1 MKRGN
6 RNNSYERGGQV
17 ALAKAMGNVAK
28 KGDKEIND
36 GREEIKSIRKDIT
49 SSENQINNLNSKEKE
64 IEKVILDKKN
74 EINEIKDDLG
84 DIYKTV
90 QDAKKQKSKFAEGG
104 EAISRE
110 DIVEVL
116 KDELEDVLEDA
127 NQEYEG
133 QDIEG
138 EEVEYKSRD
147 GFIPFTDGGYE
158 YRFFVYGNYLT
169 GSGKSLP
176 TNTLDG
182 ELERQQELNLE
193 YGKERFAEE
202 YPELVKELGEE
213 NIDYGFLS
221 DKGYQDEAEELDE
234 MSMPDDDS
242 IMFEVEAFYYNPDN
256 DRGIDGK
263 HTIVLTGSVNM
274 EAPYHRTGNYEDYT
288 QDKFTFDSIEDLKE
302 KLQKGI
308 DKISKWFDGDNYKE
322 GRELKMGRFAKG
334 GKVKTSDGRFLWFF
348 NWNDGGFNQVYAKTK
363 AQAIKKATEDGYP
376 SYMPD
381 NQYARERSLQD
392 VKEKYGKKAVD
403 YIINEV
409 STNGNWSNN
418 DQKRYYPKLTLK
430 SVGFSSGLTPNKS
443 TFRKQSAEDSR
454 RTDEMA
460 NRMTMEKG
468 GFITF
473 SDGYKFQ
480 EVSKSFAEKNWDKME
495 IYGIN
500 ISEESEGLIDSKNDI
515 EDYDNF
521 GIEHED
527 YAKGGKIMKTYDDF
541 DRDYDE
547 FTDYVMDKID
557 LDERRNIRDDWNKK
571 SRENRE
577 KGIKGGK
584 EMRWENY
591 LLKRVNEKSYA
602 KGGEVKKKENNEML
616 IGGIAGILIGIFL
629 GRR

>member
-468 GFITF
+468 G
-473 SDGYKFQ
+473 
-480 EVSKSFAEKNWDKME
+480 
-495 IYGIN
+495 
-500 ISEESEGLIDSKNDI
+500 
-515 EDYDNF
+515 
-521 GIEHED
+521 
-527 YAKGGKIMKTYDDF
+527 KIMKTYDDF

-547 FTDYVMDKID
+547 FTDYVMDRID
-557 LDERRNIRDDWNKK
+557 LDERRKIRDGWNKK

-577 KGIKGGK
+577 KGIKGGN

-591 LLKRVNEKSYA
+591 LLKTVNEKSYA